1 MRLSHFNTR
10 NLPKSCFQPGKGKKV
25 GGFLK
30 PLLKLAVDT
39 KGILLSKRVII
50 ELAVTL
56 GSCHKGFFS
65 LTVRPRIQ
73 LNIHCNNNNNVGF
86 TRNNFYLEI
95 ELNRTQLKPVTG
107 HVREENTRQRTI
119 PLPEGH
125 TTSKGASIQW
135 SLRTGLCRTAGLQS
149 GTRSGT
155 HGRSGRPGSH
165 GGAGR
170 AGSHGRSGRPGSHG
184 GEGRPGSHGGEGRP
198 GSHGGAGRAGS
209 HGSSR
214 GHGGAGSSRG
224 HGGAGR
230 PGSHGGAGRAGSHGG
245 AGRPGSHGGAG
256 RPGSHGGAGR
266 PGSHGGAGRPGTPPP
281 PLGWTW
287 ELEPF
292 LEWTRVCERSGVVAE
307 QGMKHTIKITELLK
321 THPNFLDLFISGTIW
336 INKHQPKDQ

>member
-1 MRLSHFNTR
+1 VYLFKRQFIFSNINVTLHYFEETRSEGARRRRSIYDEQSLMINRTR
-10 NLPKSCFQPGKGKKV
+10 N
-25 GGFLK
+25 
-30 PLLKLAVDT
+30 T
-39 KGILLSKRVII
+39 
-50 ELAVTL
+50 
-56 GSCHKGFFS
+56 H
-65 LTVRPRIQ
+65 
-73 LNIHCNNNNNVGF
+73 
-86 TRNNFYLEI
+86 
-95 ELNRTQLKPVTG
+95 
-107 HVREENTRQRTI
+107 ENTRQRTI

-209 HGSSR
+209 HAGSSR

-307 QGMKHTIKITELLK
+307 QGVEWRD
-321 THPNFLDLFISGTIW
+321 FAWS
-336 INKHQPKDQ
+336 